1 MRFMAVTRFDIAEDN
16 SVAVRSL
23 AGRSSPWPIF
33 AVLILGAIALS
44 AMWYVGRPPIRVSRP
59 TLTVEAERVIAVSEA
74 TNRTSHSVTLSLSF
88 ILGYV
93 SKGKN
98 TASPTFRGISH

>member
-1 MRFMAVTRFDIAEDN
+1 MEQD
-16 SVAVRSL
+16 S
-23 AGRSSPWPIF
+23 
-33 AVLILGAIALS
+33 
-44 AMWYVGRPPIRVSRP
+44 
-59 TLTVEAERVIAVSEA
+59 VIAVSDA

-98 TASPTFRGISH
+98 TASPTFRGISHQEVEVRLPPHSSQSVRCEFPLRNRQGNLEAEVQILRSD